1 MQPLTSCL
9 GALWCVS
16 EVVKGTI
23 GLNLLGHHRGS
34 VLQGID
40 RAVQEMALGEK
51 ARVNVRYD
59 ARGAEGECWGP
70 KGGDKHGQC

>member
-1 MQPLTSCL
+1 MPYRDV
-9 GALWCVS
+9 WCGSS

-51 ARVNVRYD
+51 ARVNVRYHD
-59 ARGAEGECWGP
+59 TRGQ
-70 KGGDKHGQC
+70 GGACGI